1 MIRPVPAR
9 TRRYNQAK
17 VSLVKVGIE
26 TDFCLKLVHK
36 LQSKEVVMKAK
47 SIWSSVGAAC
57 LVTLGS
63 VGLSLETAVAG
74 SIFGAPTKGMSVD
87 AYQSLVKLD
96 PQNTVG
102 VDWDAVR
109 GMSGY
114 FLIDNQGEPTVSVVD
129 YNLGETIKK
138 IDMGEEAGNHHI
150 WVIPG
155 GRYVWSSQRFES
167 DTFWTIDLLTLE
179 VVDKF
184 SLGSI
189 TGVEGIIAPLHV
201 GFAHT
206 QPLAVVGNILDKEH
220 GYLTFLSTVTRR
232 PLETIEI
239 SCHGARD
246 AMFTLDDSKI
256 FTSCQQK
263 PKGLSVVD
271 VKSRKEIKM
280 VPVSGGRAG
289 AMSPDGKYF
298 MLAAKGAILFF
309 DTETTDLVKT
319 VKVPGGGGNITCLPD
334 GSKCYGGLRKANAV
348 AVIDMTN
355 LELLKVIETGPNANR
370 LYLNPNN
377 IRYGLFCN
385 EAGKSDVVTVI
396 DTQED
401 VALKNIYTGLGP
413 HNIAFNPEGTR
424 AVVSTKKETVAT
436 LIDTS
441 SADPMDW
448 YVITTD
454 LASAIQNNGVRW
466 VLSPEA
472 LKSVLN

>member
-1 MIRPVPAR
+1 
-9 TRRYNQAK
+9 
-17 VSLVKVGIE
+17 
-26 TDFCLKLVHK
+26 
-36 LQSKEVVMKAK
+36 MKAK
-47 SIWSSVGAAC
+47 SFWSSVGAAC

-74 SIFGAPTKGMSVD
+74 GIFGAPTAGMSVD
-87 AYQSLVKLD
+87 AYRSLVKLD

-280 VPVSGGRAG
+280 VPFSGGRAG

-377 IRYGLFCN
+377 TRYGLFCN